1 MKSLPLAFLLLAC
14 GQKPAPGATD
24 LEFVYEPTCEN
35 AEEDVVIEGEVT
47 WTDQVGP
54 IVMEKC
60 SGCHVDGGIAPFAL
74 DSFSTAS
81 PMAAAIAGAV
91 TAKRM
96 PPWPPSSCGDCQ
108 EFQHDRSLSDEQIA
122 TIAAWVDQGAPEGG
136 GADLEPDEPARL
148 EREDALVTWEG
159 ADYTP
164 SGTTGDSY
172 RCFLV
177 DAPSATD
184 AYFTA
189 YEVRPGNPQVVHHVL
204 IYHPDSE
211 AAVADAEA
219 LDARDEALGYDCFG
233 GAGVSSDPLVAWA
246 PGGGATEYPEG
257 TGLPIAGGRPLILQV
272 HYNTANGTGA
282 DHTAVAITV
291 EDDVE
296 TPAVLARINNTE
308 LELPP
313 GQAAV
318 TDSYEVPINQDIRV
332 WGVLPH
338 MHELGQSI
346 QLTTDDGS
354 EETCMIDIPEWDFHW
369 QGIYLYTEPVT
380 VSSGSTARITC
391 VYDTTDRTE
400 TTVFGE
406 NTEDEMCL
414 AFVYVTGA

>member
-1 MKSLPLAFLLLAC
+1 MKYLPLALLLLAC
-14 GQKPAPGATD
+14 AEKPRPGAD
-24 LEFVYEPTCEN
+24 ASEFVYEPTCDN
-35 AEEDVVIEGEVT
+35 AEESVVIEGEVT
-47 WTDQVGP
+47 WAADVGA

-60 SGCHVDGGIAPFAL
+60 TGCHVEGGIAPFAL
-74 DSFSTAS
+74 DSYAAAS
-81 PMAAAIAGAV
+81 PMASAMAGAV
-91 TAKRM
+91 LAKRM

-108 EFQHDRSLSDEQIA
+108 SFEHDRSLTDEQIA
-122 TIAAWVDQGAPEGG
+122 TIAAWADQGAPEGG
-136 GADLEPDEPARL
+136 SAELEPRQLAAL
-148 EREDALVTWEG
+148 EREDAIVSWEG

-164 SGTTGDSY
+164 SDAGSDSY

-204 IYHPDSE
+204 IYHPNTE
-211 AAVADAEA
+211 AAVADAEDLDA
-219 LDARDEALGYDCFG
+219 LDDELGYECFG
-233 GAGVSSDPLVAWA
+233 GAGVSSEPLVAWA
-246 PGGGATEYPEG
+246 PGGGATVYPEG

-272 HYNTANGTGA
+272 HYNTGNGTGP
-282 DHTAVAITV
+282 DHTEVAITV

-313 GQAAV
+313 GQEAV
-318 TDSYEVPINQDIRV
+318 TDSYEVPINQDIKV

-346 QLTTDDGS
+346 QLTAGAGS
-354 EETCMIDIPEWDFHW
+354 DETCMIDIPDWNFHW
-369 QGIYLYTEPVT
+369 QGMYLYTEPVT
-380 VSSGSTARITC
+380 VTSGSTARITC
-391 VYDTTDRTE
+391 VFDTTDRTE

-406 NTEDEMCL
+406 NTSDEMCL